1 MYKKTKI
8 IPGKV
13 SIEIRQIPEQ
23 KLNYLY
29 TSLLGAVKEYAV
41 RKYVEDPD
49 NRRDYE
55 RWQKEQKE
63 AKK

>member
-8 IPGKV
+8 ISDDV
-13 SIEIRQIPEQ
+13 SIDIRQVPEHE
-23 KLNYLY
+23 LNYLCS
-29 TSLLGAVKEYAV
+29 SLLEAV
-41 RKYVEDPD
+41 RKYFEDPA

-55 RWQKEQKE
+55 RWREEQKE

>member
-1 MYKKTKI
+1 MYKKIKI

-13 SIEIRQIPEQ
+13 SIEIRQIPEHE
-23 KLNYLY
+23 LNYLY
-29 TSLLGAVKEYAV
+29 TSLLDSVREYAL
-41 RKYVEDPD
+41 RKYFEDPD

-55 RWQKEQKE
+55 RWREEQKE